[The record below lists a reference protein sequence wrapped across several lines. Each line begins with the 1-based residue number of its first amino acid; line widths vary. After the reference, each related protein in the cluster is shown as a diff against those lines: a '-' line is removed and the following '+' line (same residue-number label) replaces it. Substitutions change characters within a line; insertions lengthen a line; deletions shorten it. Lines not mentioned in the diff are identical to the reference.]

1 MKKRK
6 YIWMILLFV
15 TVAAFAGR
23 RVTIRLDGR
32 PAMELIEAIEGQTGL
47 RVLGDPAVLD
57 SLTVTVEVR
66 DAEPERVLRDA
77 LRSASLFVT
86 RYSNDLIVTSEEEL
100 TASLPEGYFNAIV
113 VREVEDAVSSL
124 SLRREQRASSENK
137 VYEVGSPS
145 GPVEEWVTLT
155 GTITNFKTG
164 EPLKDVSLQ
173 ANDPAIGVTSDTN
186 GHYSI
191 RLPAGRRD
199 LRIRSIGLK
208 DTKRQVMLYTS
219 GKLDIELEEQ
229 VYALSE
235 VSVSANIV
243 ENVRSTALG
252 VTRLKMKEIKNIP
265 TAFGELDILKVVMA
279 LPGVKSVGEVSS
291 GFNVRGGATD
301 QNLILFNGGTVYNP
315 THLFGLF
322 SIFNSDMVKDMELYK
337 SSIPAKFGGRISSV
351 LDINSREGSKEKF
364 QGSASL
370 GLLTSSLTLEGP
382 LFNKKTSYIVGARTT
397 YSDWLLNLLPEK
409 SGYKDGNAGFYD
421 LNASIDH
428 RFDVNNSLTL
438 TGYFSHDRFHFDEEE
453 RYAYQNASA
462 SLKWTHAFHPNLTG
476 TFIAG
481 YDHYN
486 NRTENTDNP
495 ATAYTLIFGIDQF
508 YGKADFS
515 WQAHDHHTIGFGLS
529 SLYYNLNP
537 GEYLGKGEA
546 SLVLDDRM
554 QSEKALESAIYVG
567 DRWDITPTLSIDAGI
582 RYSMYNV
589 MGPRTYN
596 LYEPDKMPSPSAVI
610 DTKEEGSGVYKT
622 YQGPEFRISARY
634 EFTDGFSIKAGYNTM
649 RQNIHKLSNT
659 TIMSPTDTWKLSD
672 ANIKPQTGS
681 QVAVGL
687 YKNFIRAGL
696 ETSVE
701 GYYKTMDN
709 YLDYRNGANL
719 IMNHHIETD
728 VVNTKGRAY
737 GVEFM
742 IRKPNGKLN
751 GWVSYTYSR
760 TQLRQEDARIKK
772 PVNRG
777 EWYPADY
784 DKPHDLKFVGNYKF
798 TQRFS
803 VSVNCDYSTGR
814 PVSIPV
820 SKYNF
825 AGGEFVYF
833 SDRNQYRIP
842 DYFRMDLSINIE
854 PSHHLTLLT
863 HSTVSLGI
871 YNVTGRDNAYSVYY
885 VAEEGRLKGYK
896 LAIFGAPIPYISYN
910 KHIAKK

>member
-1 MKKRK
+1 MKLRK
-6 YIWMILLFV
+6 YIWVALLFGS
-15 TVAAFAGR
+15 VAVFAR
-23 RVTIRLDGR
+23 ERITIRLDGR
-32 PAMELIEAIEGQTGL
+32 PAMELIEAIENQTGF
-47 RVLGDPAVLD
+47 RVLGNPAALD
-57 SLTVTVEVR
+57 SVIVTVDVR
-66 DAEPERVLRDA
+66 EADPELVLRDA
-77 LRSASLFVT
+77 LRPASLHVS
-86 RYSNDLIVTSEEEL
+86 RYLGDLIVAPGKEL
-100 TASLPEGYFNAIV
+100 VASLPEGYFNAVI
-113 VREVEDAVSSL
+113 VREVEDSVSYL

-137 VYEVGSPS
+137 VYEVGSPT
-145 GPVEEWVTLT
+145 GKAEEWVTLT
-155 GTITNFKTG
+155 GVVTNFKTG
-164 EPLKDVSLQ
+164 EPLKDVALQ
-173 ANDPAIGVTSDTN
+173 VDDPAIGATSDAD

-191 RLPAGRRD
+191 RLPAGRHD

-208 DTKRQVMLYTS
+208 DTKRQVMLHAS

-235 VSVSANIV
+235 VSVSANLV
-243 ENVRSTALG
+243 ENVRSTTMG
-252 VTRLKMKEIKNIP
+252 VTRLKMTEIKNIP

-301 QNLILFNGGTVYNP
+301 QNLILFNNGTVYNP

-322 SIFNSDMVKDMELYK
+322 SIFNSDVVKDMELYK

-364 QGSASL
+364 RGSASI

-382 LFNKKTSYIVGARTT
+382 LFNKKTSYIIGGRTT
-397 YSDWLLNLLPEK
+397 YSDWLLNLLPEN

-428 RFDVNNSLTL
+428 RFDVNNTLTM
-438 TGYFSHDRFHFDEEE
+438 TGYFSHDRFHFDASE
-453 RYAYQNASA
+453 RYSYQNASA
-462 SLKWTHAFHPNLTG
+462 SLKWTHAFHPNLTAAF
-476 TFIAG
+476 TAG

-486 NRTENTDNP
+486 NHTENTDNP
-495 ATAYTLIFGIDQF
+495 ATAYTLSFGIDQF
-508 YGKADFS
+508 YGKADFN
-515 WQAHDHHTIGFGLS
+515 WQAHDNHTVIFGLS

-537 GEYLGKGEA
+537 GEYLAKGGA
-546 SLVLDDRM
+546 SLVLDDRL
-554 QSEKALESAIYVG
+554 QHEKALESAIYLG
-567 DRWDITPTLSIDAGI
+567 DRWDITPALSIDAGI
-582 RYSMYNV
+582 RYSLFNV
-589 MGPRTYN
+589 MGPRSYN
-596 LYEPDKMPSPSAVI
+596 LYDPEKMPSPSSVI
-610 DTKEEGSGVYKT
+610 DTREEGSGIYKT

-634 EFTDGFSIKAGYNTM
+634 EFADGLSVKAGYNTM

-687 YKNFIRAGL
+687 YKNFVKEGL
-696 ETSVE
+696 ETSIE

-737 GVEFM
+737 GVELM

-803 VSVNCDYSTGR
+803 VSMNCDYSTGR

-863 HSTVSLGI
+863 HSTFSIGL

-885 VAEEGRLKGYK
+885 VAEDGRLKGYK

-910 KHIAKK
+910 IKF

>member
-1 MKKRK
+1 M
-6 YIWMILLFV
+6 
-15 TVAAFAGR
+15 
-23 RVTIRLDGR
+23 
-32 PAMELIEAIEGQTGL
+32 
-47 RVLGDPAVLD
+47 
-57 SLTVTVEVR
+57 
-66 DAEPERVLRDA
+66 
-77 LRSASLFVT
+77 T

-113 VREVEDAVSSL
+113 VREVEDAVSYL

-137 VYEVGSPS
+137 VYEIGSPT
-145 GPVEEWVTLT
+145 GQVEEWVTLV

-164 EPLKDVSLQ
+164 ELLKGVSLQ
-173 ANDPAIGVTSDTN
+173 IDDPAIGVTSDAS

-208 DTKRQVMLYTS
+208 DTKRQVMLYAS
-219 GKLDIELEEQ
+219 GKLDIKLEEQ

-438 TGYFSHDRFHFDEEE
+438 TGYFSHDRFHFDEVE

-476 TFIAG
+476 TFITG
-481 YDHYN
+481 YDH
-486 NRTENTDNP
+486 
-495 ATAYTLIFGIDQF
+495 

-596 LYEPDKMPSPSAVI
+596 LYEPDKMPTPSAVI

-634 EFTDGFSIKAGYNTM
+634 EFADGFSIKAGYNTM

-672 ANIKPQTGS
+672 ANIKSQTGS

-910 KHIAKK
+910 IKF

>member
-23 RVTIRLDGR
+23 RGTIRLDGR

-57 SLTVTVEVR
+57 SLTVTVDVR
-66 DAEPERVLRDA
+66 DAEPEQVLRDA

-113 VREVEDAVSSL
+113 VREVEDAVSYL

-137 VYEVGSPS
+137 VYEIGSPT
-145 GPVEEWVTLT
+145 GQVEEWVTLV

-164 EPLKDVSLQ
+164 ELLKGVSLQ
-173 ANDPAIGVTSDTN
+173 IDDPAIGVTSDAS

-208 DTKRQVMLYTS
+208 DTKRQVMLYAS
-219 GKLDIELEEQ
+219 GKLDIKLEEQ

-438 TGYFSHDRFHFDEEE
+438 TGYFSHDRFHFDEVE

-476 TFIAG
+476 TFITG

-495 ATAYTLIFGIDQF
+495 ATAYTLTFGIDQF

-596 LYEPDKMPSPSAVI
+596 LYEPDKMPTPSAVI

-634 EFTDGFSIKAGYNTM
+634 EFADGFSIKAGYNTM

-672 ANIKPQTGS
+672 ANIKSQTGS

-910 KHIAKK
+910 IKF